1 MKLLT
6 TAVLISSVLICYN
19 AVADCTTY
27 ECKKK
32 AALAD
37 KAISEPARKELKEYY
52 EKSDK
57 LYNECKDKRKELR
70 SGLSEDAKKGMAK
83 HHKRNKKQTKPESK
97 V

>member
-6 TAVLISSVLICYN
+6 SLAVMSSIFISSA
-19 AVADCTTY
+19 AVATCTTY

-37 KAISEPARKELKEYY
+37 KTISEPIKKELKEYY

-70 SGLSEDAKKGMAK
+70 GSLSEDAKNAMAK
-83 HHKRNKKQTKPESK
+83 HHKRNKKPAKAA
-97 V
+97 